1 MEMLMDIKEILMLWN
16 MGLTLTIGVVGFFLK
31 EKFNEIQ
38 RLNILLNRTRE
49 EIAGNN
55 VTQAE
60 IDKVMEHID
69 SRFNRLEDKINQLIS
84 R

>member
-1 MEMLMDIKEILMLWN
+1 MLMELREVVMIWN
-16 MGLTLTIGVVGFFLK
+16 IVITIVMAVIGFFLK

-38 RLNILLNRTRE
+38 RLSILLNRTRE
-49 EIAGNN
+49 EIARDS

-60 IDKVMEHID
+60 IDKILDHID
-69 SRFNRLEDKINQLIS
+69 QRFNKLEDKINQLIA

>member
-1 MEMLMDIKEILMLWN
+1 MLWN
-16 MGLTLTIGVVGFFLK
+16 MGLTLIMGVVGFFLK

-49 EIAGNN
+49 EVAGNN
-55 VTQAE
+55 VTKAE
-60 IDKVMEHID
+60 MDKIVEHMD
-69 SRFNRLEDKINQLIS
+69 SRFNKLENKIDQLMA

>member
-1 MEMLMDIKEILMLWN
+1 MDMREVIMIWN
-16 MGLTLTIGVVGFFLK
+16 IVITIVMAVVGFFLK

-38 RLNILLNRTRE
+38 RLGILLNRTRE
-49 EIAGNN
+49 EIARDS

-60 IDKVMEHID
+60 IDKILDHID
-69 SRFNRLEDKINQLIS
+69 SRFNKLEDKINQLIA

>member
-55 VTQAE
+55 VTKAE
-60 IDKVMEHID
+60 MDKIVEHMD
-69 SRFNRLEDKINQLIS
+69 SRFNKLENKIDQLMAK
-84 R
+84 

>member
-38 RLNILLNRTRE
+38 RITILLNRTRE

-55 VTQAE
+55 VTKAE
-60 IDKVMEHID
+60 MDKIVEHMD
-69 SRFNRLEDKINQLIS
+69 SRFNRIEDKINQLMA

>member
-1 MEMLMDIKEILMLWN
+1 MLMDMREVIMIWN
-16 MGLTLTIGVVGFFLK
+16 IVITIVMAVVGFFLK

-49 EIAGNN
+49 EIARDS

-60 IDKVMEHID
+60 VDKILDHID
-69 SRFNRLEDKINQLIS
+69 QRFNKLEDKINQLIA

>member
-1 MEMLMDIKEILMLWN
+1 MLMDIKEILMLWN

-38 RLNILLNRTRE
+38 RINILLNRTRE
-49 EIAGNN
+49 EIARDS

-60 IDKVMEHID
+60 IDKILDHID
-69 SRFNRLEDKINQLIS
+69 QRFNKLEDKINQLIA

>member
-1 MEMLMDIKEILMLWN
+1 VEMLMEMREVIMIWN
-16 MGLTLTIGVVGFFLK
+16 IIITIVMAVVGFFMK

-49 EIAGNN
+49 EIARDS

-60 IDKVMEHID
+60 VDKILDHID
-69 SRFNRLEDKINQLIS
+69 QRFNKLEDKINQLIA

>member
-1 MEMLMDIKEILMLWN
+1 MDTKEILMLWN

-69 SRFNRLEDKINQLIS
+69 SRFNRLEDKINQLMA

>member
-1 MEMLMDIKEILMLWN
+1 MDMREVIMIWN
-16 MGLTLTIGVVGFFLK
+16 IVITIVMAVVGFFLK

-38 RLNILLNRTRE
+38 RLSILLNRTRE
-49 EIAGNN
+49 EIARDS

-60 IDKVMEHID
+60 IDKILDHID
-69 SRFNRLEDKINQLIS
+69 QRFNKLEDKINQLIA

>member
-1 MEMLMDIKEILMLWN
+1 MDIKEILMLWN

-31 EKFNEIQ
+31 EKFSEIQ

-69 SRFNRLEDKINQLIS
+69 SRFNRLEDKINQLMA

>member
-1 MEMLMDIKEILMLWN
+1 MEMREVIMIWN
-16 MGLTLTIGVVGFFLK
+16 IVITLVMAVVGFFLK

-49 EIAGNN
+49 EIARDS

-60 IDKVMEHID
+60 IDKILDHID
-69 SRFNRLEDKINQLIS
+69 QRFNKLEDKINQLIA

>member
-1 MEMLMDIKEILMLWN
+1 MEMREILMLWN
-16 MGLTLTIGVVGFFLK
+16 MGLTLIMGVVGFFLK
-31 EKFNEIQ
+31 EKFNEVQ

-55 VTQAE
+55 VTKAE
-60 IDKVMEHID
+60 MDKIVEHMD
-69 SRFNRLEDKINQLIS
+69 SRFNKLENKIDQLMA

>member
-1 MEMLMDIKEILMLWN
+1 VEMLMDMREVIMIWN
-16 MGLTLTIGVVGFFLK
+16 IVITIVMAVVGFFIK

-38 RLNILLNRTRE
+38 RLGILLNRTRE
-49 EIAGNN
+49 EIARDS

-60 IDKVMEHID
+60 IDKILDHID
-69 SRFNRLEDKINQLIS
+69 QRFNKLEDKINQLIA